1 MPSSL
6 DYLGRSWG
14 LKTQKV
20 WGVRCSAVADR
31 EMHNKCG
38 RGANRGQKLLARCG
52 QRTKMFCP
60 RDLYSLLQ
68 HQVRNKMLTYN
79 ESIIM

>member
-14 LKTQKV
+14 GQNSKSV
-20 WGVRCSAVADR
+20 GWCGAVADR

-38 RGANRGQKLLARCG
+38 RGVNRGQKLLARCR
-52 QRTKMFCP
+52 QRTKIFCP
-60 RDLYSLLQ
+60 RHL
-68 HQVRNKMLTYN
+68 
-79 ESIIM
+79 

>member
-1 MPSSL
+1 
-6 DYLGRSWG
+6 
-14 LKTQKV
+14 V

-52 QRTKMFCP
+52 QRTKIFCP
-60 RDLYSLLQ
+60 RHL
-68 HQVRNKMLTYN
+68 
-79 ESIIM
+79 